1 MGAWQKTIVKGEELM
16 DLCVKNGKI
25 VSGDSIISG
34 NLYIDK
40 GKVAFVTAEEIPEI
54 QVDTVVDAK
63 GNYVIPGVVDP
74 HVHGGWGEPDR
85 ENYTC
90 AGKAAAAGG
99 VTTLM
104 EQPLSYPP
112 TATPEAFLDKKKAG
126 EEQFVVDFSLWGG
139 LIPGHLDD
147 MKEIYKLGGGAFKSF
162 MCRCSNYPSTND
174 GQLVKGMQKLAEFGG
189 LSAVHAEN
197 DTLIQELVD
206 EFNAAGKTDAKAY
219 LESHPPYSELEAIQ
233 RYILIAEQAPGCK
246 AHVVHCSIPEGVWA
260 ITNAKLR
267 GVDITVETCP
277 QYLALCHDDLYEKG
291 GVAKCDPPVRSRE
304 DVEKMWDLLKAGRI
318 DMVTSDHSPHP
329 FVKKVVPLEDFPKAA
344 EGVTGLQTMLPVM
357 LTEGVHKRGLPLLQL
372 IQLMCVNTA
381 KRFGVW
387 GRKGALLPGFD
398 GDFVIL
404 DLNAEYLCKA
414 EDMYYLNKHTPYDG
428 KTMKGK
434 VLSTWVRGKKVYEDG
449 KITAEPRYGR
459 FCPMNKGG

>member
-1 MGAWQKTIVKGEELM
+1 M
-16 DLCVKNGKI
+16 DLCVKNAKI
-25 VSGDSIISG
+25 VMGDSITEG
-34 NLYIDK
+34 ALYIDG
-40 GKVAFVTAEEIPEI
+40 GKVAAVTAAAVPLLPADEI
-54 QVDTVVDAK
+54 VDAG

-112 TATPEAFLDKKKAG
+112 TATKEAFLDKKEAG
-126 EEQFVVDFSLWGG
+126 EKQFVVDFSLWGG

-147 MKEIYKLGGGAFKSF
+147 MKEIYRLGGGAFKSF

-174 GQLVKGMQKLAEFGG
+174 GQLVEGMRKLAEFGG

-206 EFNAAGKTDAKAY
+206 KLNAEGKTDAKAY
-219 LESHPPYSELEAIQ
+219 LDSHPPYSELEAIQ
-233 RYILIAEQAPGCK
+233 RYILIAAQAPGSK
-246 AHVVHCSIPEGVWA
+246 AHVVHCSIPEGIDA
-260 ITNAKLR
+260 ITAAKLK
-267 GVDITVETCP
+267 GIDITVETCP
-277 QYLALCHDDLYEKG
+277 QYLALCHDDLYERG

-304 DVEKMWDLLKAGRI
+304 DVEKLWEHVLAGRV
-318 DMVTSDHSPHP
+318 DMITSDHSPHP
-329 FVKKVVPLEDFPKAA
+329 FAKKVVPKEDFPRAA
-344 EGVTGLQTMLPVM
+344 EGVTGLQTMLPVI
-357 LTEGVHKRGLPLLQL
+357 LTEGVHKRGMSLSMLVK
-372 IQLMCVNTA
+372 LMCENTA

-387 GRKGALLPGFD
+387 GRKGGLEPGFD

-404 DLNAEYLCKA
+404 DLNAEYVCRA
-414 EDMYYLNKHTPYDG
+414 DDMFYLNKHTPYDG
-428 KTMKGK
+428 NVMKGK
-434 VLSTWVRGKKVYEDG
+434 ILSTWVRGAKVYEDG
-449 KITAEPRYGR
+449 EIKVTPGYGK
-459 FCPMNKGG
+459 FCPMIMEK

>member
-1 MGAWQKTIVKGEELM
+1 M
-16 DLCVKNGKI
+16 DLCVKNAKL
-25 VSGDSIISG
+25 VMGDSITEG
-34 NLYIDK
+34 ALYIDG
-40 GKVAFVTAEEIPEI
+40 GKVAAVTTAAAPLLPADE
-54 QVDTVVDAK
+54 VVDAG

-112 TATPEAFLDKKKAG
+112 TATTEAFLDKKAAG

-139 LIPGHLDD
+139 LIPGHLDN

-174 GQLVKGMQKLAEFGG
+174 GQLVEGMRKLAEFGG

-206 EFNAAGKTDAKAY
+206 KFNAEGKTDAKAY
-219 LESHPPYSELEAIQ
+219 LDSHPPYSELEAIQ
-233 RYILIAEQAPGCK
+233 RYILIAEQAPGSK
-246 AHVVHCSIPEGVWA
+246 AHVVHCSIPEGIDA
-260 ITNAKLR
+260 ITAAKLR
-267 GVDITVETCP
+267 GIDITVETCP
-277 QYLALCHDDLYEKG
+277 QYLALCHDDLYERG

-304 DVEKMWDLLKAGRI
+304 DVEKLWEHVLAGRV
-318 DMVTSDHSPHP
+318 DMITSDHSPHP
-329 FVKKVVPLEDFPKAA
+329 FAKKVVPREDFPRAA
-344 EGVTGLQTMLPVM
+344 EGVTSLQTMLPVI
-357 LTEGVHKRGLPLLQL
+357 LTEGVHKRGMSLSLLVK
-372 IQLMCVNTA
+372 LMCENTA
-381 KRFGVW
+381 KRFGIW
-387 GRKGALLPGFD
+387 GRKGDLEPGFD

-404 DLNAEYLCKA
+404 DLDAEYVCKA
-414 EDMYYLNKHTPYDG
+414 EDMFYLNKHTPYDG

-434 VLSTWVRGKKVYEDG
+434 VLSTWAVSYTHLVAQHGAPVFKFSVCHGLCDTGRGDPAVFSYL
-449 KITAEPRYGR
+449 
-459 FCPMNKGG
+459 